1 MKRIVPEDFG
11 KGLFAESVP
20 AKQEIVPAT
29 KKPGAFPRKLERIL
43 QAASDLDNDPTGQS
57 DVSYMHSVLT
67 QVSLPRRR
75 VAGDSFERRSGNASV
90 LLQAGKLWNGKNF
103 EDQALPYGPMPR
115 LVIAWMSTFAIR
127 NRSREIP
134 VGNSATEFLEILGY
148 SVSGGKRGTY
158 TTFRSQTKALAAVR
172 MTLGMGTSTFN
183 GGMVEQFDA
192 WLSEGDKPSLW
203 PGRLLLSDNFYSSL
217 IERAVPLNN
226 QVLGALKGS
235 SLALDIY
242 AWLAHRLH
250 RVHNRNGD
258 EISWTR
264 LKEQF
269 GHEYSDT
276 AQGRKNFRKEFE
288 AALADVLRLYP
299 TAKIEPSIRGGENV
313 GKILRLS
320 PPPVAK
326 G

>member
-1 MKRIVPEDFG
+1 MKRIVPEDLG
-11 KGLFAESVP
+11 KDLFAQLSP
-20 AKQEIVPAT
+20 PKQEIVTVT
-29 KKPGAFPRKLERIL
+29 KKLGPLPRKLERII
-43 QAASDLDNDPTGQS
+43 QVASDMENDPTGQS

-75 VAGDSFERRSGNASV
+75 VTGDTFERRSGSASV

-103 EDQALPYGPMPR
+103 EDQVLPYGPMPR
-115 LVIAWMSTFAIR
+115 LIIAWMSTFAIR
-127 NRSREIP
+127 NRTREIP

-148 SVSGGKRGTY
+148 SVSGGKRGTF
-158 TTFRSQTKALAAVR
+158 TTFRGQTKALAAVR

-264 LKEQF
+264 IKEQF

-299 TAKIEPSIRGGENV
+299 AAKIEPCIRGGENV

-326 G
+326 N